1 MIKADF
7 HTHSVFSDGTDEP
20 EEIVTAAIGKG
31 FTAIGI
37 SDHAY
42 EPFDSWCMK
51 KRDENRYREEIERL
65 KRLYG
70 DRIKVLCG
78 IEADYYSEF
87 DAYGYDYII
96 GSVHYIEAK
105 GKIYSVDMSR
115 EETEKNIA
123 EGFCGDRYAYA
134 ERYFETV
141 GKLREKTGARII
153 GHFDLLTKFEKQGL
167 TFDEENVRYKTAYVK
182 AIERTVK
189 ECIFEIN
196 TGGITRGYKE
206 RPYPSERIIKEL
218 GKYGGKFILSSDAH
232 EKDSIGGF
240 FDEAEKFANKYG
252 VKIINEI

>member
-78 IEADYYSEF
+78 IEADYY
-87 DAYGYDYII
+87 
-96 GSVHYIEAK
+96 
-105 GKIYSVDMSR
+105 
-115 EETEKNIA
+115 
-123 EGFCGDRYAYA
+123 CDRYAYA

-232 EKDSIGGF
+232 EKGSIGGF
-240 FDEAEKFANKYG
+240 FGEAEKAAKKYG